1 MPPVLAQMPTRSKV
15 ILAASAIGIVFV
27 AFMLFRVATAPSY
40 TTLRTGLDPAETGKI
55 TAALD
60 EAGVGYELQ
69 NNGTALAVEKSKTA
83 QAQVALAEGG
93 LGGASKKPG
102 YELLKDQKLG
112 ASDFQQ
118 R

>member
-1 MPPVLAQMPTRSKV
+1 MPDVIAQMPTRSKI
-15 ILAASAIGIVFV
+15 ILAASAVGILIV
-27 AFMLFRVATAPSY
+27 AFMLFRLAAAPSF
-40 TTLRTGLDPAETGKI
+40 TTMRTGLDPAETGKI

-60 EAGVGYELQ
+60 EAGIGYELQ

-102 YELLKDQKLG
+102 YE
-112 ASDFQQ
+112 
-118 R
+118 